1 MIIFAIAVMLIKLQ
15 CQLHCNS
22 KDAINFITP
31 KKLRK
36 NTTRCQFEGATHKAE
51 YSMLQTYDKSTF
63 GLIPQWHNFNK
74 N

>member
-1 MIIFAIAVMLIKLQ
+1 MIIFAIAVMLIKLP

-36 NTTRCQFEGATHKAE
+36 NTTRYQFEGSNTKQKRHNAKFAYFAGCKSLLTHKFT
-51 YSMLQTYDKSTF
+51 L
-63 GLIPQWHNFNK
+63 
-74 N
+74 